1 MFRMESNNNNII
13 LRKVKK
19 VYNMSNNNIQ
29 AVEVKGGFF
38 TVVVIQLD
46 IFESSIIDERH
57 FGTKEEAEQFQIH
70 TILNSDKNVRCIMS
84 YVA

>member
-1 MFRMESNNNNII
+1 MESNNNNII

-29 AVEVKGGFF
+29 AVEVKGGFY

-57 FGTKEEAEQFQIH
+57 FGTKEEAEQFKIH

>member
-1 MFRMESNNNNII
+1 MFRMESRKHNII

-19 VYNMSNNNIQ
+19 VYNMSNNIQ
-29 AVEVKGGFF
+29 AVDVKGGFY
-38 TVVVIQLD
+38 TVIVIRLD

-70 TILNSDKNVRCIMS
+70 TILNSDKNIRCIMS

>member
-1 MFRMESNNNNII
+1 MESRKHNII

-29 AVEVKGGFF
+29 AVEVKGGFY
-38 TVVVIQLD
+38 TVVVIQLG
-46 IFESSIIDERH
+46 IFESTIIDERH

>member
-1 MFRMESNNNNII
+1 LLRMESRKHNII

-19 VYNMSNNNIQ
+19 VYNMSNNIQ
-29 AVEVKGGFF
+29 AVEVKGGFY

-46 IFESSIIDERH
+46 IFESQIIDERH

-70 TILNSDKNVRCIMS
+70 TILDSNKNVRCIMS
-84 YVA
+84 YIA

>member
-1 MFRMESNNNNII
+1 MESNNNNII

>member
-1 MFRMESNNNNII
+1 MESRKHNII

-19 VYNMSNNNIQ
+19 VYNMSNNNIH
-29 AVEVKGGFF
+29 AVEVKGGFY

-70 TILNSDKNVRCIMS
+70 TILNCDKNVRCIMS

>member
-1 MFRMESNNNNII
+1 MESNNNNII

-29 AVEVKGGFF
+29 AVEVKGGFY

-70 TILNSDKNVRCIMS
+70 TILNSDNNVRCIMS

>member
-1 MFRMESNNNNII
+1 MFRMESRKHNII

-19 VYNMSNNNIQ
+19 VYNMSNNIQ
-29 AVEVKGGFF
+29 AVEVKGGFY

-46 IFESSIIDERH
+46 IFESQIIDERH

-70 TILNSDKNVRCIMS
+70 TILDSNKNVRCIMS
-84 YVA
+84 YIA

>member
-1 MFRMESNNNNII
+1 MA
-13 LRKVKK
+13 
-19 VYNMSNNNIQ
+19 NNNIQ
-29 AVEVKGGFF
+29 AVEVKGGFY
-38 TVVVIQLD
+38 TVIVIQLG
-46 IFESSIIDERH
+46 IFESQIIDERH

>member
-1 MFRMESNNNNII
+1 MESRKHNII

-19 VYNMSNNNIQ
+19 VYNMSNNIQ
-29 AVEVKGGFF
+29 AVEVKGGFY

-46 IFESSIIDERH
+46 IFESQIIDERH

-70 TILNSDKNVRCIMS
+70 TILDSNKNVRCIMS
-84 YVA
+84 YIA

>member
-1 MFRMESNNNNII
+1 MFRMESRKHNII

>member
-1 MFRMESNNNNII
+1 MFRMESRKHNII

-19 VYNMSNNNIQ
+19 VYNMSNNIQ
-29 AVEVKGGFF
+29 AVEVKGGFY

>member
-29 AVEVKGGFF
+29 AVEVKGGFY

-70 TILNSDKNVRCIMS
+70 TILNSDKNVHCIMS

>member
-1 MFRMESNNNNII
+1 
-13 LRKVKK
+13 
-19 VYNMSNNNIQ
+19 MSNNNIQ
-29 AVEVKGGFF
+29 AVEVKGGFY

-46 IFESSIIDERH
+46 IFESQIIDERH